1 MPDFSELASYL
12 RAQIDLDSDQLYSDE
27 PWTWAPP
34 SAQPAVQPA
43 ATFTAPK
50 PAPSFKPGFAP
61 SAPRPAPAPAPKPR
75 PAFTPAAKIV
85 IPESAKSAIPSAY
98 ETADSLEKFYELVA
112 AEKLYAKTPFIRG
125 EGNLN
130 KPRLLLVVYSP
141 LPKYLENGYAKSDVG
156 EMVARMF
163 GSLNVKPEDIG
174 VTYFCKKQVSRMVLP
189 QVALVFKKMLEKEV
203 SLIQPQTVIF
213 FGDKLLKQAL
223 SQNNVKVVD
232 FGGKPLEFAKTQATA
247 MIDPEEMLTNRQ
259 LKLVTWKIQ
268 IPKCGF
274 FG

>member
-1 MPDFSELASYL
+1 VPDFSELASYL
-12 RAQIDLDSDQLYSDE
+12 KAQIDLDVDQLYSDE
-27 PWTWAPP
+27 PWTWSPQP
-34 SAQPAVQPA
+34 AQPVVQ
-43 ATFTAPK
+43 FTP
-50 PAPSFKPGFAP
+50 PTPTSRVSNFRP
-61 SAPRPAPAPAPKPR
+61 SAPSLSTTPAASKPR
-75 PAFTPAAKIV
+75 PAYTAAAKIV
-85 IPESAKSAIPSAY
+85 IPESAKSAVPSAY
-98 ETADSLEKFYELVA
+98 ESAGSLEEFYNLVS
-112 AEKLYAKTPFIRG
+112 AEKLYAKTPFVKG

-141 LPKYLENGYAKSDVG
+141 LAKYLENGYAKSDVG

-163 GSLNVKPEDIG
+163 AGLNIQSEEIG
-174 VTYFCKKQVSRMVLP
+174 ITYFCKKQVSRIVLP

-203 SLIQPQTVIF
+203 SLIAPQTVIF

-247 MIDPEEMLTNRQ
+247 LIDPEEMLTNRQ

>member
-12 RAQIDLDSDQLYSDE
+12 KAQIDLDEDQLYSDE
-27 PWTWAPP
+27 PWTWSLQPPQPVVNFTPPKSAPSVP
-34 SAQPAVQPA
+34 S
-43 ATFTAPK
+43 FRSS
-50 PAPSFKPGFAP
+50 APSFT
-61 SAPRPAPAPAPKPR
+61 PAAPKPR
-75 PAFTPAAKIV
+75 PVYTQTAKIV
-85 IPESAKSAIPSAY
+85 IPESAKSAVPSAY
-98 ETADSLEKFYELVA
+98 ESAKSLEEFYSLVA
-112 AEKLYAKTPFIRG
+112 AEKLYAKTPFVKG
-125 EGNLN
+125 EGNLD
-130 KPRLLLVVYSP
+130 KPRLLLVLYSP

-156 EMVARMF
+156 EMVSRMF
-163 GSLNVKPEDIG
+163 GSLNVKPEEIG
-174 VTYFCKKQVSRMVLP
+174 VTYFCKKQVLRTVLP

-203 SLIQPQTVIF
+203 SLIAPQTVIF

-223 SQNNVKVVD
+223 SQTNVKVVD

-247 MIDPEEMLTNRQ
+247 LIDPEEMLTNRQ

>member
-1 MPDFSELASYL
+1 MPDFSELANYL
-12 RAQIDLDSDQLYSDE
+12 KAQIDLDSDQLYSDE
-27 PWTWAPP
+27 PWTFSPQP
-34 SAQPAVQPA
+34 AQPVVA
-43 ATFTAPK
+43 FTLPK
-50 PAPSFKPGFAP
+50 PTPSFTPKAPSF
-61 SAPRPAPAPAPKPR
+61 SPAPAAPKPR
-75 PAFTPAAKIV
+75 PAYTQTAKIV
-85 IPESAKSAIPSAY
+85 IPESAKSAVPSAY
-98 ETADSLEKFYELVA
+98 ESAGTLEEFYSLVA
-112 AEKLYAKTPFIRG
+112 AEKLYAKTSFIKG

-141 LPKYLENGYAKSDVG
+141 TPKYLENGYANSDVG

-163 GSLNVKPEDIG
+163 GSLNVKPEEIG
-174 VTYFCKKQVSRMVLP
+174 VTYFCKKQISRMLLP

-203 SLIQPQTVIF
+203 SLIAPQTVIF

-247 MIDPEEMLTNRQ
+247 LIDPEEMLSNRQ

>member
-1 MPDFSELASYL
+1 MPDFSELANYL

-27 PWTWAPP
+27 PWAWSPLQ
-34 SAQPAVQPA
+34 AQPAVQ
-43 ATFTAPK
+43 FTPPK
-50 PAPSFKPGFAP
+50 PAPNFTPGFVPA
-61 SAPRPAPAPAPKPR
+61 APRPAPAPKPR
-75 PAFTPAAKIV
+75 PALMPTAKIE
-85 IPESAKSAIPSAY
+85 IPESAKSAVPSAY
-98 ETADSLEKFYELVA
+98 EKADSLEKFYELVA

-163 GSLNVKPEDIG
+163 GGLNVKPEEIG

-189 QVALVFKKMLEKEV
+189 QVALVLKKMLEKEV
-203 SLIQPQTVIF
+203 LLMEPQTVIF

-232 FGGKPLEFAKTQATA
+232 FGGKPFEFAKTQATA
-247 MIDPEEMLTNRQ
+247 LIDPEEMLTNRQ

>member
-12 RAQIDLDSDQLYSDE
+12 KAQIDLDSDQLYSDE
-27 PWTWAPP
+27 PWSWSPQP
-34 SAQPAVQPA
+34 SQPVVQFIP
-43 ATFTAPK
+43 PK
-50 PAPSFKPGFAP
+50 PAPNFAP
-61 SAPRPAPAPAPKPR
+61 SAPRFSSAPASQPKPR
-75 PAFTPAAKIV
+75 PAYTPAAKII
-85 IPESAKSAIPSAY
+85 IPESAKSAVPSAY
-98 ETADSLEKFYELVA
+98 ESAGTLEEFYNLVST
-112 AEKLYAKTPFIRG
+112 EKLYAKNPFVKG

-163 GSLNVKPEDIG
+163 AGLNIKPEEIG
-174 VTYFCKKQVSRMVLP
+174 VTYFCKKQVSRIVLP

-203 SLIQPQTVIF
+203 SLIAPQTVIF

-247 MIDPEEMLTNRQ
+247 LIDPEEMLTNRQ

>member
-34 SAQPAVQPA
+34 SA
-43 ATFTAPK
+43 K
-50 PAPSFKPGFAP
+50 PAPSFTPSFAP
-61 SAPRPAPAPAPKPR
+61 SAPAPVPRSVPRSAPAPAPKPR